1 MYNKIMVPVDLAHLG
16 ALEKSLQ
23 IAADMARHYDAE
35 ICYVSVTANTPG
47 PVARTPDEY
56 ERKLKAFADEQAGRH
71 GQPTSSRMLISH
83 DPTADLEKI
92 LVKTADEIGADL
104 VLMAT
109 HLPHKVDA
117 IMPSHGDK
125 VAKHTDVSVFLVR
138 PPHNS

>member
-1 MYNKIMVPVDLAHLG
+1 MYNKIMVPVDLAHLE
-16 ALEKSLQ
+16 ALERSLQ

-56 ERKLKAFADEQAGRH
+56 EKKLSAFAEDQAGKH

-83 DPTADLEKI
+83 DPTADLEAK
-92 LVKTADEIGADL
+92 LVETADEIGADL

-125 VAKHTDVSVFLVR
+125 VAKHSDVSVFLVR

>member
-1 MYNKIMVPVDLAHLG
+1 MYRKIMVPVDLAHLE
-16 ALEKSLQ
+16 ALERSLQ

-35 ICYVSVTANTPG
+35 VCYVSVTANTPG

-56 ERKLKAFADEQAGRH
+56 ERKLKAFAGEQAGRH
-71 GQPTSSRMLISH
+71 GQPTSSRVLISH

-92 LVKTADEIGADL
+92 LVRTADEIGADL
-104 VLMAT
+104 ILMAT

-125 VAKHTDVSVFLVR
+125 VAKHSDVSVFLVR
-138 PPHNS
+138 PAHKN

>member
-1 MYNKIMVPVDLAHLG
+1 MYSKIMVPVDLAHLE
-16 ALEKSLQ
+16 ALERSLQ

-56 ERKLKAFADEQAGRH
+56 ERKLKAFAEAQSSRH
-71 GQPTSSRMLISH
+71 GQPTSARMLISH
-83 DPTADLEKI
+83 DPTADLEQI
-92 LVKTADEIGADL
+92 LVKAADDLGADL
-104 VLMAT
+104 ILMAT

-125 VAKHTDVSVFLVR
+125 VAKHSDVSVFLVR
-138 PPHNS
+138 PPHDS

>member
-1 MYNKIMVPVDLAHLG
+1 MYSKIMVPVDLAHLE
-16 ALEKSLQ
+16 ALERSLQ
-23 IAADMARHYDAE
+23 VAADMARHYDAE

-47 PVARTPDEY
+47 PVARTPAEY
-56 ERKLKAFADEQAGRH
+56 EQKLAAFAAEQARRH
-71 GQPTSSRMLISH
+71 GQPASSRVLVSH
-83 DPTADLEKI
+83 DPTADLEQI
-92 LVKTADEIGADL
+92 LVRTADEIGADL

-125 VAKHTDVSVFLVR
+125 VAKHSDVSVFLVR

>member
-1 MYNKIMVPVDLAHLG
+1 MYSKIMVPVDLAHLE
-16 ALEKSLQ
+16 ALERSLQ

-35 ICYVSVTANTPG
+35 VCYVSVTANTPG
-47 PVARTPDEY
+47 PVARTPAEY
-56 ERKLKAFADEQAGRH
+56 EKKLQAFASEQAGRH
-71 GQPTSSRMLISH
+71 GQPTSARVLISH
-83 DPTADLEKI
+83 DPTADLEQI

-125 VAKHTDVSVFLVR
+125 VAKHSDVSVFLVR
-138 PPHNS
+138 PPHKN

>member
-1 MYNKIMVPVDLAHLG
+1 MYSKIMVPVDLAHLE
-16 ALEKSLQ
+16 ALERSLQ

-47 PVARTPDEY
+47 PVARTPAEY
-56 ERKLKAFADEQAGRH
+56 EKKLKAFASEQASRH
-71 GQPTSSRMLISH
+71 GQPTSSRVLISH
-83 DPTADLEKI
+83 DPTADMERI
-92 LVKTADEIGADL
+92 LVRTADEIGADL

-125 VAKHTDVSVFLVR
+125 VAKHSDVSVFLVR
-138 PPHNS
+138 PPHKS

>member
-1 MYNKIMVPVDLAHLG
+1 MYSKIMVPVDLAHLE
-16 ALEKSLQ
+16 ALERSLQ

-35 ICYVSVTANTPG
+35 VCYVSVTANTPG

-56 ERKLKAFADEQAGRH
+56 ERKLKAFASEQASQH
-71 GQPTSSRMLISH
+71 GQPTSARVLISH

-125 VAKHTDVSVFLVR
+125 VAKHSDVSVFLVR
-138 PPHNS
+138 PTHKS